1 MSFYKNI
8 IGAARN
14 NVFFRHVIATAKH
27 CQVVFMAL
35 QVGEDIG
42 KESHDTDQ
50 LFLVVE
56 GHGKATVGTETKDI
70 AAGDGVMVP
79 AETPHNITNT
89 GKHSLKLLTV
99 YAPAEHKH
107 GIIRKTKEEARTV
120 PE

>member
-8 IGAARN
+8 VGAARDN
-14 NVFFRHVIATAKH
+14 TFFRNVIATAKH

-56 GHGKATVGTETKDI
+56 GHGRATVGGQTKDI

-89 GKHSLKLLTV
+89 GQHSLKLLTV
-99 YAPAEHKH
+99 YAPAEHKP
-107 GIIRKTKEEARTV
+107 GTVRKTKAEAISI